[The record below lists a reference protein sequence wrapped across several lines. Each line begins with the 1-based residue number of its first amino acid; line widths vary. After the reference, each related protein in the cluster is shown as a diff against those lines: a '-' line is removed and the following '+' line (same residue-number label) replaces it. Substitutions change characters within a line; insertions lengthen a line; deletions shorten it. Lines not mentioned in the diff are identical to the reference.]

1 MKRMFLFFYFL
12 LAAAVLVGC
21 AAVERSGNEKAEAAL
36 GELPASFRGP
46 LPCADGPGI
55 RYHLSLF
62 EDGVYTLETV
72 YLGSDEANRFHE
84 KGEWSLDGAGKTLT
98 LTDDEGAR
106 LWRVRDAATL
116 EALDLEGNE
125 IESSLNYTLKRTD
138 GFVTETLENS
148 YWRLTEL
155 RGESVET
162 TQGQREA
169 HLVLHPEEQR
179 VAGATGCNQ
188 LSGRYQLEDDQ
199 LSFGPLATTRMA
211 CMNEANVESRF
222 LAALEE
228 TTSYRVL
235 ADRLELYNDEGEL
248 LAQFVVQHLT

>member
-12 LAAAVLVGC
+12 LAAVFLVGC
-21 AAVERSGNEKAEAAL
+21 AAVERSGAEKAEAAF
-36 GELPASFRGP
+36 GELPASFRGE
-46 LPCADGPGI
+46 LPCADCAGI

-62 EDGVYTLETV
+62 ADGVYTLETV
-72 YLGSDEANRFHE
+72 YLGDGEEGRFHE
-84 KGEWSLDGAGKTLT
+84 RGEWSLDGAGDTLM
-98 LTDDEGAR
+98 LTDDEGPR
-106 LWRVRDAATL
+106 LWRVRDASTL

-138 GFVTETLENS
+138 GFVTETLENR

-155 RGESVET
+155 KGEPVEVA
-162 TQGQREA
+162 QGQREA
-169 HLVLHPEEQR
+169 HLVLHTEENR
-179 VAGATGCNQ
+179 VAGATGCNR
-188 LSGRYQLEDDQ
+188 LSGSYRLEDDR

-228 TTSYRVL
+228 TASYRVL
-235 ADRLELYNDEGEL
+235 ADRLELYDDEGER
-248 LAQFVVQHLT
+248 LARFVVQHLT

>member
-1 MKRMFLFFYFL
+1 MRRLPRHSL
-12 LAAAVLVGC
+12 SSIAV
-21 AAVERSGNEKAEAAL
+21 
-36 GELPASFRGP
+36 RGWCLYP
-46 LPCADGPGI
+46 GDG
-55 RYHLSLF
+55 LS
-62 EDGVYTLETV
+62 
-72 YLGSDEANRFHE
+72 GSDEANRFHE

-155 RGESVET
+155 RGEPVET

-222 LAALEE
+222 LAAWRKPRLIECWPTGWNS
-228 TTSYRVL
+228 TTTKANCWRSSWCNTSRKRYRRPDQAGPEAGLFCAGVL
-235 ADRLELYNDEGEL
+235 RG
-248 LAQFVVQHLT
+248 AQGNSPL